1 MHCYVIVWCEVM
13 FVSAEKYSSVRVRHE
28 TLERLKEL
36 GRKGESYEQVIV
48 WLLDHAKKRAFRKDG
63 HP

>member
-1 MHCYVIVWCEVM
+1 M
-13 FVSAEKYSSVRVRHE
+13 FVSAEKYSSVRVTHE